1 MWTNRGFAAV
11 ARAVTGVSMD
21 VTAEQIVSRWRA
33 LKAA

>member
-1 MWTNRGFAAV
+1 LQLLRELC
-11 ARAVTGVSMD
+11 TGVSMD